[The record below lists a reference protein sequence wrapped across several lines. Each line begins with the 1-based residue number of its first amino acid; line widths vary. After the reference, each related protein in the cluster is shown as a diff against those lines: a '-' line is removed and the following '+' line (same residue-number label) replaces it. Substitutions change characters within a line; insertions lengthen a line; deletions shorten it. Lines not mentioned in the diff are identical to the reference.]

1 MTKFWVV
8 FCEMPMRTKHFD
20 TQQKSGPKKR
30 WCFFSNGSS
39 DRSLKSLVAAEWC
52 NWCLGRT
59 AWSAWSAWQ
68 PGWSFSLNMR
78 SGVWAQKNPTVK
90 HGGWKTWFY
99 IPNWVETKVNK
110 NSLKL
115 PTDVKE
121 NCIHLWQVFLL
132 QKRPWK
138 LYQRRRWRGHGCWWN
153 RGTLKRMV
161 KIMDKPY

>member
-1 MTKFWVV
+1 MTKFLGGFLWNAH
-8 FCEMPMRTKHFD
+8 ENKHVD
-20 TQQKSGPKKR
+20 TQQKRGPKKR

-59 AWSAWSAWQ
+59 AWSAWQ

-90 HGGWKTWFY
+90 HGGWKKWFY
-99 IPNWVETKVNK
+99 IPNWVETTVNK
-110 NSLKL
+110 NSIETSNRRQRKL
-115 PTDVKE
+115 FSP
-121 NCIHLWQVFLL
+121 IIWQVFLL